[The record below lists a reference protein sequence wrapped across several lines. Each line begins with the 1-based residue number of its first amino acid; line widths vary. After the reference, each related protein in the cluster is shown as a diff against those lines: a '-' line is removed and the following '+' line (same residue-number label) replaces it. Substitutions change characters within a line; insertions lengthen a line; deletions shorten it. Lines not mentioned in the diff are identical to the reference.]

1 MGYRLTSEERRI
13 IERTKR
19 EGEEFHGSE
28 TRVEKK
34 KQTLGSAL
42 IWIGGIVLLALLAM
56 FMVWLGSLI
65 G

>member
-19 EGEEFHGSE
+19 EGEEFHRSE
-28 TRVEKK
+28 TRAEKK

-65 G
+65 R